1 MKALLSAAS
10 QEKLEDT
17 KGIGSQGLAIQG
29 ECSKALLSL
38 HSFPELEYMVG
49 AQEFTENLLK
59 VVVFSNLKQGL
70 LALAIDIELVPYGHV
85 AVHLSQFLAADHISG
100 ISIEDLVLQEGV

>member
-1 MKALLSAAS
+1 LEALLSAAS
-10 QEKLEDT
+10 QEEFEDT
-17 KGIGSQGLAIQG
+17 KGIGSQGLAVQG
-29 ECSKALLSL
+29 EGSKALLSL
-38 HSFPELEYMVG
+38 HSFPKLEYMVG

-85 AVHLSQFLAADHISG
+85 AVHLGQFLAADDIPG
-100 ISIEDLVLQEGV
+100 ISIEDLVLH